1 MARQDLRSR
10 GSRREQILNSALA
23 LFVAHGL
30 NNVSTR
36 RIAHAAGISQPS
48 LYAHFA
54 NRDAI
59 AVELCCRAFE
69 TLHDLLEQAA
79 GSTTDPLEQVHR
91 IGRTYIDF
99 GLRNE
104 AAYRVAFMLEMPAE
118 HVDENSRVLD
128 AGVRAFGV
136 LHRAIAVLFPDP
148 AQAGLTA
155 QSAWAALHGLV
166 SLLLVRPEFPF
177 ADHALLIDAHLSHL
191 VGWLADRSP
200 VLKQPKNST

>member
-1 MARQDLRSR
+1 MAKGDLRSR
-10 GSRREQILNSALA
+10 GSRREQILDSALA
-23 LFVAHGL
+23 LFVADGL

-54 NRDAI
+54 TRDAI

-69 TLHDLLEQAA
+69 TLHDLLEKA
-79 GSTTDPLEQVHR
+79 GRSTTDPLEKVHR

-99 GLRNE
+99 GLQNE

-128 AGVRAFGV
+128 AGVRAFDV
-136 LHRAIAVLFPDP
+136 LHRAIASLFPDP
-148 AQAGLTA
+148 VQASLTA

-166 SLLLVRPEFPF
+166 SLLLARPEFPF
-177 ADHALLIDAHLSHL
+177 ADHALLVDAHLTHL
-191 VGWLADRSP
+191 MGWLADRSP
-200 VLKQPKNST
+200 MQKRTKDL